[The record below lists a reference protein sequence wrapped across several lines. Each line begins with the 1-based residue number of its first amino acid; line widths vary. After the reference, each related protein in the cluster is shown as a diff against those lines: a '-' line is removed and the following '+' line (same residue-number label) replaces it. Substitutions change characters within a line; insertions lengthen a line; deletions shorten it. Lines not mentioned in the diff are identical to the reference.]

1 MKIKKIGIIG
11 CVADGKD
18 MYDGQTVSTRLWRNE
33 FNKTKSGTLV
43 YVVDT
48 YQYKKRALSVLLQ
61 WIKCMFTCS
70 HIVVMLSGNGLRF
83 FLPLIYYSNKLFC
96 KKFYH
101 RVIGGEFDSF
111 LQSQGEKYIRYV
123 SALEVNWV
131 QSHSLVKK
139 LNALGVHNAEYLENF
154 RDIQPVKL
162 PEEIHYEKPF
172 RFCTFSRVSKS
183 KGISLAIEAVAAVNV
198 KLGTGTACLDVYGP
212 VEDAYSQEFYSLVEK
227 HKDCVRYMGSIPSS
241 EAVGTLKDY
250 YMHLF
255 PTTWSGEGFP
265 GTLIDCYNAGLP
277 TIASDWA
284 YNSEYLREG
293 ETGLLY
299 DWQKPELL
307 AKRIEDAIGME
318 HQIMSMRR
326 SCLEEAK
333 KYRCDVVMEKIM
345 TRMQQ

>member
-1 MKIKKIGIIG
+1 MKMRVGIIG
-11 CVADGKD
+11 CVAQGHEA
-18 MYDGQTVSTRLWRNE
+18 YDGQTVSTRNWLAELRKNPAV
-33 FNKTKSGTLV
+33 KKV
-43 YVVDT
+43 CVVDT
-48 YQYKKRALSVLLQ
+48 YAYKKRIFQVMWQ

-70 HIVVMLSGNGLRF
+70 HVVIMLSGNGLYF
-83 FLPLIYYSNKLFC
+83 FLPLIYHSNKLFRR
-96 KKFYH
+96 KFYH
-101 RVIGGEFDSF
+101 RVIGGELDTLLKQLDPKFIS
-111 LQSQGEKYIRYV
+111 YV
-123 SALEVNWV
+123 NALEVNWV
-131 QSHSLVKK
+131 QSNSLVKK
-139 LNALGVHNAEYLENF
+139 LEALGVGNAEYLENF
-154 RDIQPVKL
+154 RDIQPVEL
-162 PEEIHYEKPF
+162 PEKVQYEKPF

-183 KGISLAIEAVAAVNV
+183 KGIGLAIEAVAGINE
-198 KLGTGTACLDVYGP
+198 KMGQGTACLDVYGP
-212 VEDAYSQEFYSLVEK
+212 VEDTYSQEFYGLVEQY
-227 HKDCVRYMGSIPSS
+227 KDCVRYMGSIPSS

-299 DWQKPELL
+299 DWHKPELL
-307 AKRIEDAIGME
+307 AKRIEDAIAMAPK
-318 HQIMSMRR
+318 IMSMRR

>member
-18 MYDGQTVSTRLWRNE
+18 MYDGQTVSTRLWRDE
-33 FNKTKSGTLV
+33 LKKTNVGKV
-43 YVVDT
+43 IYIVDT
-48 YQYKKRALSVLLQ
+48 YRYKKRAICVLMQ
-61 WIKCMFTCS
+61 WLKCMFTCS
-70 HIVVMLSGNGLRF
+70 RIVIMLSGNGLRF
-83 FLPLIYYSNKLFC
+83 FLPLIYYSNKLF
-96 KKFYH
+96 KRKFYH

-111 LQSQGEKYIRYV
+111 LQHQGEKYIRYV
-123 SALEVNWV
+123 NALEVNWV

-162 PEEIHYEKPF
+162 PEETNIEKPF

-183 KGISLAIEAVAAVNV
+183 KGIGLAVEAVAEINA
-198 KLGTGTACLDVYGP
+198 KLGKGTAYLDVYGP
-212 VEDAYSQEFYSLVEK
+212 VEDVYSEEFYDLVER

-307 AKRIEDAIGME
+307 QQRIEDAIEMAP
-318 HQIMSMRR
+318 QIMSMRQA
-326 SCLEEAK
+326 CLDEAK

-345 TRMQQ
+345 NRMQR

>member
-1 MKIKKIGIIG
+1 MKMRVGIIG
-11 CVADGKD
+11 CVAEGHEA
-18 MYDGQTVSTRLWRNE
+18 YDGQTVSTRNWLAELRKNPAV
-33 FNKTKSGTLV
+33 KKV
-43 YVVDT
+43 CVVDT
-48 YQYKKRALSVLLQ
+48 YAYKKRIFQVMWQ

-70 HIVVMLSGNGLRF
+70 HVVIMLSGNGLYF
-83 FLPLIYYSNKLFC
+83 FLPLIYYSNKLFRR
-96 KKFYH
+96 KFYH
-101 RVIGGEFDSF
+101 RVIGGELDTLLKQLDDKF
-111 LQSQGEKYIRYV
+111 ITYV
-123 SALEVNWV
+123 NALEVNWV

-183 KGISLAIEAVAAVNV
+183 KGIGLAIEAVAAIND
-198 KLGTGTACLDVYGP
+198 KLGKETACLDVYGP

-277 TIASDWA
+277 TIASNWA

-307 AKRIEDAIGME
+307 AKRIEDAIGMAPE
-318 HQIMSMRR
+318 IMSMRQA
-326 SCLEEAK
+326 CLEEAK
-333 KYRCDVVMEKIM
+333 KYRCDVVMAKIM